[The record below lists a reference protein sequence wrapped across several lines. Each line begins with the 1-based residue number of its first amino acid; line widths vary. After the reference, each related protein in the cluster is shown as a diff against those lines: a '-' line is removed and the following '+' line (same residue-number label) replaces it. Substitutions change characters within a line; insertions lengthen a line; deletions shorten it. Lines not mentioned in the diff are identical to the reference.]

1 MAQQRLAKKL
11 LLIGWDAAD
20 WQIIQP
26 LLEQGL
32 MPNLQRVI
40 NSGVR
45 GDIAT
50 IKPILSPMLW
60 NSIATGKRPDK
71 HGILSFMEPDPD
83 HQYVRPSTST
93 SRKVKAI
100 WNILSQNEL
109 SSQVIA
115 WYAGHPAEPIR
126 GCCVSEY
133 FQKTVDDF
141 DKPLPVKP
149 GTFHP
154 PELETELAQCRLYP
168 ADIDSGMLVP
178 LVPGAAKINPEKDKS
193 ISVVARLLAEVLSVH
208 AAATYLLKNKP
219 WDFAA
224 VYYESI
230 DQFSHSFMPYRPPK
244 LDGISKEDFDFYKNV
259 VNGVYSYHDTMLG
272 RLLDLAGPETVV
284 MIVSDH
290 GFYSDHRR
298 PEYIS
303 KEPAGAAVCHRPFG
317 ILCMSGPGIR
327 KGERIDGASILDVT
341 PTLLTLFGLPVG
353 QDMDGKVLV
362 QAFEKPPAL
371 ERINSWEDIPGDA
384 GMHPPEKRQDPLE
397 AQEAINQLVALGYIA
412 PLEEDKQQAVR
423 RTILE
428 RQANLAMVYADAG
441 KFAEAISLLET
452 LISELPNRILLRFL
466 LAQCYRQAG
475 RRREAQRM
483 VEGVLVPYPLT
494 PFALLQLVGGTPDC

>member
-32 MPNLQRVI
+32 MPNMQRVI
-40 NSGVR
+40 NNGVR

-50 IKPILSPMLW
+50 IKPVLSPMLW

-100 WNILSQNEL
+100 WNILSQNDL
-109 SSQVIA
+109 TSQVIA
-115 WYAGHPAEPIR
+115 WFAGHPAEPIR

-141 DKPLPVKP
+141 DKPLPIKP

-154 PELETELAQCRLYP
+154 PELETELAPFRIHP
-168 ADIDSGMLVP
+168 AKLDGGTIETFVP
-178 LVPGAAKINPEKDKS
+178 NAAKINQEKDD
-193 ISVVARLLAEVLSVH
+193 RLGALAHILAETASVH

-224 VYYESI
+224 VYCLAI
-230 DQFSHSFMPYRPPK
+230 DHFSHGFMPYHPPRR
-244 LDGISKEDFDFYKNV
+244 DIISNEDFDLYKDV
-259 VNGVYSYHDTMLG
+259 VNGAYRWHDMMLG
-272 RLLDLAGPETVV
+272 QLLDLAGPETVV
-284 MIVSDH
+284 VIVSDH

-317 ILCMSGPGIR
+317 IICMSGPGIR
-327 KGERIDGASILDVT
+327 KGGRIDGASILDVT

-353 QDMDGKVLV
+353 QDMDGKVLL

-371 ERINSWEDIPGDA
+371 EWINSWEDIPGNA

-412 PLEEDKQQAVR
+412 PLEEDKEKAVR
-423 RTILE
+423 HTILE
-428 RQANLAMVYADAG
+428 RQANLAMVYADGG

-452 LISELPNRILLRFL
+452 LVLELPNRIRLNLL
-466 LAQCYRQAG
+466 LAQCYRHVG
-475 RRREAQRM
+475 RRREAQWI

-494 PFALLQLVGGTPDC
+494 PFALLQLAGGPQDC